1 MNMMSNFTNSL
12 TRGGTQLFSSSK
24 FWIITGLAVLFIGIA
39 FYIYQTYILPRLEPT
54 FVTNAEMD
62 DGQVSNADGSPG
74 EPYAEIYFFHTSW
87 CPYSKEAMPIWQG
100 LKKKL
105 NNTRINKHTLLFKE
119 IDGESEESK
128 IHEFEDEYKKKID
141 GFPTIM
147 IVKDEQV
154 VDFEAEVNTDNL
166 TEFIQTVL

>member
-1 MNMMSNFTNSL
+1 
-12 TRGGTQLFSSSK
+12 
-24 FWIITGLAVLFIGIA
+24 
-39 FYIYQTYILPRLEPT
+39 
-54 FVTNAEMD
+54 
-62 DGQVSNADGSPG
+62 
-74 EPYAEIYFFHTSW
+74 
-87 CPYSKEAMPIWQG
+87 MPIWKG

-119 IDGESEESK
+119 IDGENEEGK
-128 IHEFEDEYKKKID
+128 ISDFEDEYKKKID

-166 TEFIQTVL
+166 TEFINSRSLIYFKITSHIFLLQKLISSFHYFY